1 MLPETDLGLIK
12 RIKTYFSEILKESE
26 DPIFIQLN
34 DIKICNENFAK
45 FLGFNS
51 TDEFEKDKKDFP
63 NDYVT
68 ESTISDLTTAYREAK
83 EHYAGSTSNVAWI
96 KKDNATVRTDI
107 VTVPFPFEDHIL
119 VFNDIILIYQPY
131 K

>member
-1 MLPETDLGLIK
+1 MLLETDSGLIK
-12 RIKTYFSEILKESE
+12 RIKTYFSKILKESE

-34 DIKICNENFAK
+34 DIKICNENFAE

-63 NDYVT
+63 NYYVT

-83 EHYAGSTSNVAWI
+83 EHYAGSTSNVAWV
-96 KKDNATVRTDI
+96 KDHANVKTDI
-107 VTVPFPFEDHIL
+107 ITVPFPFEDHVL